1 MNIELCK
8 PLDLPGE
15 FVDRLR
21 AIERPCMEHEF
32 AESLVE
38 RSDVSSL
45 ARDLDR
51 YCRNNRIIGVHYTRA
66 VPESIRSKG
75 LLIRDG
81 EEIREAFI
89 NEHGHLFSQEE
100 ILTIKKRWNDY
111 FDHGQSSVRN
121 RRIFFNFTEIELGGG
136 GTEYLLGLYGG
147 EQVSM
152 CFELDEPIGLKLS
165 GIGAPLVV
173 RCSLDPNQVETFI
186 ENPWGKILI
195 SSFHALTN
203 PGAYRIDQDGYQSVP
218 VKPED
223 IVEVRVLTNQSTR
236 TQQSCAGV

>member
-1 MNIELCK
+1 MNIDLCK
-8 PLDLPGE
+8 PLSLPAE

-21 AIERPCMEHEF
+21 AIESQCMDHEF
-32 AESLVE
+32 SESLIK
-38 RSDVSSL
+38 RNDVSSL
-45 ARDLDR
+45 VRDLDL
-51 YCRNNRIIGVHYTRA
+51 YCRSNRVIGIHYTRA
-66 VPESIRSKG
+66 IPESIQSKG
-75 LLIRDG
+75 LLIREG
-81 EEIREAFI
+81 REIRETFL

-100 ILTIKKRWNDY
+100 ILIIRKRWEDY
-111 FDHGQSSVRN
+111 FDHDQSSVRN
-121 RRIFFNFTEIELGGG
+121 RRIFFNFTEKELGGS

-152 CFELDEPIGLKLS
+152 CFELDEPIGLKL
-165 GIGAPLVV
+165 GLIGAPLVV

-203 PGAYRIDQDGYQSVP
+203 SSAYRIDQDGYQSVP

-223 IVEVRVLTNQSTR
+223 VVEVRELTNQS
-236 TQQSCAGV
+236 S

>member
-1 MNIELCK
+1 MNIDLCK

-21 AIERPCMEHEF
+21 AIENPCMDHEF
-32 AESLVE
+32 SESLFKL
-38 RSDVSSL
+38 RDVSSL

-51 YCRNNRIIGVHYTRA
+51 YCKNNRIIGVHYTRA

-81 EEIREAFI
+81 IEIRQKFI
-89 NEHGHLFSQEE
+89 NEHVHLFSQEE

-111 FDHGQSSVRN
+111 FDYGQSSVRD
-121 RRIFFNFTEIELGGG
+121 RRIFFNFTEIELGDS

-152 CFELDEPIGLKLS
+152 CFELDEPIGLKLGS
-165 GIGAPLVV
+165 IGVPMVV

-203 PGAYRIDQDGYQSVP
+203 PGAYRIDQDGYQSEP
-218 VKPED
+218 VKPEN
-223 IVEVRVLTNQSTR
+223 IVEVRVLTNQSSR
-236 TQQSCAGV
+236 SQQSCAGD

>member
-1 MNIELCK
+1 MNIDLCK

-21 AIERPCMEHEF
+21 AIESPCMDHEF
-32 AESLVE
+32 SESLVE
-38 RSDVSSL
+38 RTDVSSL
-45 ARDLDR
+45 VRDLDQ
-51 YCRNNRIIGVHYTRA
+51 YCRSNRIIGVHYTRA
-66 VPESIRSKG
+66 VPESILSGG

-81 EEIREAFI
+81 EEIRKTFL

-100 ILTIKKRWNDY
+100 ILAIKKRWNEY
-111 FDHGQSSVRN
+111 FDHGQNSARD
-121 RRIFFNFTEIELGGG
+121 RRIFFNFTETELGCS

-152 CFELDEPIGLKLS
+152 CFELDEPIGLKL
-165 GIGAPLVV
+165 GRIGVPLVV
-173 RCSLDPNQVETFI
+173 RCSLDPSQVQTFI
-186 ENPWGKILI
+186 ENPWGKILV

-203 PGAYRIDQDGYQSVP
+203 PDAYRIDQDGYQSVP
-218 VKPED
+218 VKPDD

-236 TQQSCAGV
+236 TQQSCAVV